1 MSQHWEEL
9 LEGLRTQWAG
19 SGVTVRLFKVGWQ
32 GRELS
37 REAIVSVL
45 EHWNRCWSPLARD

>member
-1 MSQHWEEL
+1 MDDL
-9 LEGLRTQWAG
+9 KAQWAS

-37 REAIVSVL
+37 REAIVSVTTDVGAYWGNAGQHGGL
-45 EHWNRCWSPLARD
+45 LKAV